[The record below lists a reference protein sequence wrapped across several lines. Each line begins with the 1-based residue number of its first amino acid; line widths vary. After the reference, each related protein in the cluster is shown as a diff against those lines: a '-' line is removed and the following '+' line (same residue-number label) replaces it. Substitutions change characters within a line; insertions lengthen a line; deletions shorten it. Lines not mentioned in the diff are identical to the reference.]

1 MRPNPRF
8 EWRLEALSAER
19 VALNAQI
26 ERRQMRGNR
35 DVKRVQ
41 QNLHRAMEPSEE
53 AWRKTLIARLCWC
66 FRCSREPSAPWAAQ
80 HQRLREHW
88 RLSALQWMSDQEL
101 DDTGA
106 GHPGVEVRIMPS
118 WPRSWANFSLL
129 LLHSH
134 RNRMHGPTRI
144 FWADLTRCSLEG
156 PRWTES
162 PEHLHTH
169 LELCKAA
176 SHRP

>member
-19 VALNAQI
+19 AALNAQI

-35 DVKRVQ
+35 EVKRVQ
-41 QNLHRAMEPSEE
+41 QNLRRAMEPSEE
-53 AWRKTLIARLCWC
+53 AWRKTLIARLCCC

-88 RLSALQWMSDQEL
+88 RVSALQWMSDQEL

-106 GHPGVEVRIMPS
+106 GHPAVEVSGENHAELAQKLGQLQPFIAAFPQES
-118 WPRSWANFSLL
+118 NAWANSHILGLPNTLL
-129 LLHSH
+129 ARGPAVDGVAGAPPHS
-134 RNRMHGPTRI
+134 
-144 FWADLTRCSLEG
+144 
-156 PRWTES
+156 PRA
-162 PEHLHTH
+162 LQGG
-169 LELCKAA
+169 
-176 SHRP
+176 